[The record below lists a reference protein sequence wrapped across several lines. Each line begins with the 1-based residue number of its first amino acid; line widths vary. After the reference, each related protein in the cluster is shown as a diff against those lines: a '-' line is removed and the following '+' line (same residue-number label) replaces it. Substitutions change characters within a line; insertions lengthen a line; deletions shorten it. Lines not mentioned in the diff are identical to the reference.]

1 MPSWWQRVGLG
12 ACLGRNK
19 LAARRKPQEEDEL
32 ELLLLAKDE
41 NRIARARLAK
51 EQARRQQPVA
61 YAPPA
66 PNPAG
71 APILHST
78 GAPIPSPAGGKKLNP
93 AGARV
98 QGLPI
103 PA

>member
-1 MPSWWQRVGLG
+1 MASWWQRVGLG

-51 EQARRQQPVA
+51 EQARRQPAV

-66 PNPAG
+66 ATAPAL
-71 APILHST
+71 APT
-78 GAPIPSPAGGKKLNP
+78 QTQTPAPA
-93 AGARV
+93 AARA
-98 QGLPI
+98 QRLPI
-103 PA
+103 SA

>member
-51 EQARRQQPVA
+51 EQARRQQPAA

-71 APILHST
+71 API
-78 GAPIPSPAGGKKLNP
+78 PSPAGAKKLNSTRP
-93 AGARV
+93 RV